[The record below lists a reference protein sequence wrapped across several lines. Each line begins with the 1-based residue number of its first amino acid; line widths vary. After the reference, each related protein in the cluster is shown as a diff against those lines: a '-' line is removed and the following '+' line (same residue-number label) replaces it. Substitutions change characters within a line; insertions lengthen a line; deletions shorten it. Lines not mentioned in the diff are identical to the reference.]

1 MLTVALIDT
10 LIAQIN
16 VAVKEYCT
24 APVVSLNVC
33 DKQEVN
39 GCLVGGAAEIFEL
52 CEWAAK
58 WKRLRMVNTSN
69 RAITVCGESAGEGRE
84 AFHACHA
91 WKREA
96 CHRPKH
102 V

>member
-1 MLTVALIDT
+1 MISA
-10 LIAQIN
+10 N
-16 VAVKEYCT
+16 
-24 APVVSLNVC
+24 
-33 DKQEVN
+33 EVN
-39 GCLVGGAAEIFEL
+39 RSVVGGAAKIFEQ
-52 CEWAAK
+52 CKWAAK

-69 RAITVCGESAGEGRE
+69 RAITVCGASAGEGGE
-84 AFHACHA
+84 PFDSCHA